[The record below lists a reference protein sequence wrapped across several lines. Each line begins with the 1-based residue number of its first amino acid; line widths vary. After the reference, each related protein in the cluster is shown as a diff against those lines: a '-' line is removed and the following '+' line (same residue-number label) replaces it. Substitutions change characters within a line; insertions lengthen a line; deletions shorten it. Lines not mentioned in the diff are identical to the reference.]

1 MTDGFDPSALRQEW
15 KRPADPRP
23 IVIVGAGGIV
33 SDAHMP
39 AYRKAGFEV
48 AGIYDI
54 AAENAQKTAA
64 KWEIPRVLENL
75 EQVAAEAASGAVID
89 MATPPGAIQEVLAAL
104 PEGATV
110 LIQKPMGTDLEDAR
124 GIRGLCRDRN
134 LTAAVNFQLRFSP
147 MMLAV
152 RDAVDRDLLGDIAD
166 LEVHLSLNTPWHL
179 FPFLKSL
186 DRVEIAVHSIH
197 YLDLIRSFLGEPSG
211 VYARTVGHPESDGL
225 KQTRTSAILDYGS
238 QKRCCLSINHNFR
251 RGPNFQ
257 AAHFRFDGLKGTAV
271 VKLGLLLNYP
281 EGEPDE
287 VWIATDSDDWR
298 QVPLSGGWFPDAF
311 IGTMSNLQRFAAG
324 EDETL
329 VTAVEDAYRTMAL
342 VEACYESNAS
352 GATPIPD

>member
-1 MTDGFDPSALRQEW
+1 MTTGFDPATLRQAW
-15 KRPADPRP
+15 PLPSAPRP

-33 SDAHMP
+33 TDAHMP
-39 AYRKAGFEV
+39 AYRKAGFDV
-48 AGIYDI
+48 LGIYDI
-54 AAENAQKTAA
+54 AADKAQQTAA
-64 KWEIPRVLENL
+64 KWEIPTVFDDLDAI
-75 EQVAAEAASGAVID
+75 AAAAGSGAVVD
-89 MATPPGAIQEVLAAL
+89 MATPPGAIQSVLSHL
-104 PEGATV
+104 PDGATV

-124 GIRGLCRDRN
+124 GIREICRSRR

-152 RDAVDRDLLGDIAD
+152 RDAVDRGLLGAIAD
-166 LEVHLSLNTPWHL
+166 LEVHLSLETPWHL

-197 YLDLIRSFLGEPSG
+197 YLDLIRSFLGEPGG

-225 KQTRTSAILDYGS
+225 AQTRTSAILDYGPAT
-238 QKRCCLSINHNFR
+238 RCCLSINHNFR

-257 AAHFRFDGLKGTAV
+257 AAQFKFDGLNGTAV

-287 VWIATDSDDWR
+287 VWIATDAQDWV

-324 EDETL
+324 EDDTL
-329 VTAVEDAYRTMAL
+329 VTGVEDAYRTMAL
-342 VEACYESNAS
+342 VEACYRSDAS
-352 GATPIPD
+352 GATPIPE